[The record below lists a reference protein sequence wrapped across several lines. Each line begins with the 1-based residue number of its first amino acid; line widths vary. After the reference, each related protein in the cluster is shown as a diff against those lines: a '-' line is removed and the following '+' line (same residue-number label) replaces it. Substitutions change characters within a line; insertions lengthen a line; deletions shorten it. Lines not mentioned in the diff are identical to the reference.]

1 MCFFVCVKR
10 WEGEGGG
17 LFGTP
22 ALFGSH
28 SAEEAPVIIINV
40 HPVPRLISHFTR
52 SHTFV
57 TLTVSEPSSKLPFS
71 RAESVLTGR
80 LRHECG
86 CIQ

>member
-1 MCFFVCVKR
+1 MFLCVCQEMGGR
-10 WEGEGGG
+10 GGG

-71 RAESVLTGR
+71 GAETVLTGR